1 MYICTTHKVNTMKIL
16 TKTREKNSNFSLVT
30 KQYPND
36 TVTLNGLNAYKR
48 ICKMVDNGII
58 PSLSLNEI
66 NEEIRLYR
74 EGK

>member
-1 MYICTTHKVNTMKIL
+1 MKIL
-16 TKTREKNSNFSLVT
+16 TKTQKKNRDFSLT
-30 KQYPND
+30 RNQYPND
-36 TVTLNGLNAYKR
+36 TMTLNGLSAYKR
-48 ICKMVDNGII
+48 ICKMVDNGTI

>member
-1 MYICTTHKVNTMKIL
+1 MKIL
-16 TKTREKNSNFSLVT
+16 TKTQKKNRKYSLSRN
-30 KQYPND
+30 KYPND

-48 ICKMVDNGII
+48 ICKMVDN
-58 PSLSLNEI
+58 EI

>member
-1 MYICTTHKVNTMKIL
+1 MYICTTHKIKTMKIL
-16 TKTREKNSNFSLVT
+16 TKTQKKDRDFSLVRN
-30 KQYPND
+30 KYPND
-36 TVTLNGLNAYKR
+36 SVTLNGLNAYKR